1 MVLLLYQYTKCEM
14 NSKAF
19 LLVDTKLSEKKVEGI
34 FIVML
39 ETVSSTMNI
48 LTANKNDFA

>member
-19 LLVDTKLSEKKVEGI
+19 LLVDIKLSEKKA
-34 FIVML
+34 FSL
-39 ETVSSTMNI
+39 
-48 LTANKNDFA
+48 

>member
-19 LLVDTKLSEKKVEGI
+19 LLVDIKLSEKKAFHCNAGNCFFNYERTYG
-34 FIVML
+34 
-39 ETVSSTMNI
+39 
-48 LTANKNDFA
+48 KQK

>member
-19 LLVDTKLSEKKVEGI
+19 LLVDIKLSEKKA
-34 FIVML
+34 FPL
-39 ETVSSTMNI
+39 KYWK
-48 LTANKNDFA
+48 LFLQL